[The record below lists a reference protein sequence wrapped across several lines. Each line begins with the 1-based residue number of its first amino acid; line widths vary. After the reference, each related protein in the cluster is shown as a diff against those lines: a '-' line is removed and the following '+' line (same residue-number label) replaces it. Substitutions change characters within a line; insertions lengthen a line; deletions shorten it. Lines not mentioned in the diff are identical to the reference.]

1 MAGVHIPITERMV
14 RAGRDKLRALTG
26 RNGAGD
32 AAVVLEVLKAALAAG
47 EISMGNE
54 PAPEQT
60 VKLTFTNHYG
70 EIESVRLPVGAAFPY
85 DFGPRGLAFRKVQV
99 TR

>member
-1 MAGVHIPITERMV
+1 MAGVHVKVTPAMV
-14 RAGRDKLRALTG
+14 T
-26 RNGAGD
+26 
-32 AAVVLEVLKAALAAG
+32 AALDVLNRDTEQTGVAAGTVENMIRASLRAG
-47 EISMGNE
+47 EISMGDE
-54 PAPEQT
+54 PEPDRT
-60 VKLTFTNHYG
+60 VKLTFTNHQG